1 VVSQASGE
9 DSICDRSEVTTV
21 SRKEFF
27 GCAATYDIPSSDRA
41 FDRFSFP
48 KPGRSTTFKTST
60 RLDAAEQK
68 IWTNDDIPLLRQ
80 LAPILIIGERLSV
93 QANVAGAPSIEAAA
107 ANQPYVKELDLRW
120 YAEQRQALQAQ
131 IDADEEQI
139 REVQAIRQSGDGITD
154 AIPLDKEV
162 PGLSPEATVD
172 ILQKQVAQ
180 LEAQIDDLQD
190 LARRNG
196 IDPAVVR

>member
-1 VVSQASGE
+1 MTFLPVIVL
-9 DSICDRSEVTTV
+9 SI
-21 SRKEFF
+21 
-27 GCAATYDIPSSDRA
+27 A
-41 FDRFSFP
+41 FLFP

-60 RLDAAEQK
+60 SPRLDAAEQK

-80 LAPILIIGERLSV
+80 LAPISIIGERLSV
-93 QANVAGAPSIEAAA
+93 PANVAEAPSIEAAA
-107 ANQPYVKELDLRW
+107 ANQPYVKELDPRW

-139 REVQAIRQSGDGITD
+139 REVQAIRQTGDGITD
-154 AIPLDKEV
+154 AIPLDKEA